1 MHDHDHEAKGNIPG
15 MPPFPDDM
23 PEELREQLRQAH
35 ASGGSALGSLL
46 AGALLGRAR
55 PDPDEGMRQGI
66 RGAMDADPEETKPR
80 PLRFAIS
87 TVVRTDGSEM
97 LLSSAQLQEGS
108 EDKALAETRDFL
120 QVIVRPILKKGETAR
135 VRLLDLS
142 FGHMVERAE
151 ENWDLPEFE
160 EHVLMLQADSEHEA
174 RVAKFEQ
181 CEDCEVEGCE
191 SRITERPEAPSD
203 D

>member
-1 MHDHDHEAKGNIPG
+1 MHSHESGGNIPG
-15 MPPFPDDM
+15 MPPFPDSM

-35 ASGGSALGSLL
+35 ANGEGGLTGLL
-46 AGALLGRAR
+46 VRELLGRMTR
-55 PDPDEGMRQGI
+55 PDPDEEMRQGI

-151 ENWDLPEFE
+151 ENWTLPEFE

-191 SRITERPEAPSD
+191 SRITERPTD
-203 D
+203 DAD